1 MAIINN
7 MMKKLDTDI
16 SNLKEGLHPENLS
29 YWYDKIIKET
39 IDMAPPWLQDKIK
52 VKQDPILT
60 MKFNLDISKRAVRYF
75 MIVVD
80 NNLDDMPYSTKLY
93 FLKVLEMTN
102 HYVLTETLSMKDHL
116 EIDIPEMQE
125 NQKCIL

>member
-7 MMKKLDTDI
+7 MMKKLDTDV

-39 IDMAPPWLQDKIK
+39 IDMVPPWLQDKIK
-52 VKQDPILT
+52 VKQDPILP

-80 NNLDDMPYSTKLY
+80 NNLDEMPYSTKLY
-93 FLKVLEMTN
+93 FLKVQEIMGTEMDKSL
-102 HYVLTETLSMKDHL
+102 V
-116 EIDIPEMQE
+116 
-125 NQKCIL
+125 

>member
-1 MAIINN
+1 MAIINE
-7 MMKKLDTDI
+7 MMKKFDTDI
-16 SNLKEGLHPENLS
+16 SNLKEGLQPENLS
-29 YWYDKIIKET
+29 YWYAKIIKET

-52 VKQDPILT
+52 VKQDPILP

-93 FLKVLEMTN
+93 FLKVQEIMGTEMDKSL
-102 HYVLTETLSMKDHL
+102 V
-116 EIDIPEMQE
+116 
-125 NQKCIL
+125 

>member
-1 MAIINN
+1 
-7 MMKKLDTDI
+7 MMKKFDTDI
-16 SNLKEGLHPENLS
+16 SNLKEGLYPENLS

-75 MIVVD
+75 MMIVD

-93 FLKVLEMTN
+93 FLKVQEIMGTEMDKSL
-102 HYVLTETLSMKDHL
+102 V
-116 EIDIPEMQE
+116 
-125 NQKCIL
+125 

>member
-7 MMKKLDTDI
+7 MMKKFDADI

-29 YWYDKIIKET
+29 YWYNKIIVET

-52 VKQDPILT
+52 IKQDPILP

-80 NNLDDMPYSTKLY
+80 NNLDDMPYSTRLY
-93 FLKVLEMTN
+93 FLKVQEIMGTEMDKSL
-102 HYVLTETLSMKDHL
+102 V
-116 EIDIPEMQE
+116 
-125 NQKCIL
+125 